1 MMENKSKNYRVL
13 QKLVKMG
20 KILSRIAFVVSI
32 IGICGCVVGLLSN
45 VFGSGK
51 IFKIGGVTIYGL
63 LADFDAY
70 NVKSIRAI
78 LAAWLIVCVG
88 QAVIAKFAEFY
99 FRDAMAAGT
108 PFTQTGAKELRKL
121 GIMMII
127 IPTGCTALAEV
138 LQEIMTGFMNMNTA
152 SDGWSALNFDNEAT
166 VIMGVMFIL
175 CSFICGYGADIL
187 EDLK

>member
-51 IFKIGGVTIYGL
+51 IFKIGGITIYGL
-63 LADFDAY
+63 LADFNAY

-88 QAVIAKFAEFY
+88 QVAL
-99 FRDAMAAGT
+99 
-108 PFTQTGAKELRKL
+108 PLRKYCRKL
-121 GIMMII
+121 
-127 IPTGCTALAEV
+127 
-138 LQEIMTGFMNMNTA
+138 
-152 SDGWSALNFDNEAT
+152 
-166 VIMGVMFIL
+166 
-175 CSFICGYGADIL
+175 
-187 EDLK
+187 